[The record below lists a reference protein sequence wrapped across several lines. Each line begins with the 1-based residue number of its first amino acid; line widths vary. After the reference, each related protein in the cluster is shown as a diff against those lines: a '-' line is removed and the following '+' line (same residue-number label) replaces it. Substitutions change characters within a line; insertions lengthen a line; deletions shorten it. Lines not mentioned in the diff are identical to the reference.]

1 MAPKRTLEQAD
12 ANAQSA
18 REPKQQKRTD
28 AANEA
33 ENEPP
38 ADATAE
44 NESVWTDATA
54 SEVHSTILLCVS
66 KVPVL
71 TSCRE
76 PSFAKN

>member
-1 MAPKRTLEQAD
+1 MAPKRALEQAD

-44 NESVWTDATA
+44 NESDRTGETD
-54 SEVHSTILLCVS
+54 SEVHSPILLFVS

-76 PSFAKN
+76 PSFTKN